1 MQPIPENPRFVR
13 EIHQTPP
20 MKKILPLLFL
30 TFAIAVS
37 AQDSEHIFML
47 HYTVD
52 GAAEDDTL
60 FVYFE
65 ATEVEVPWAGTI
77 SLVGDSGFAV
87 MPCGGPNYPVV
98 PVVTVTI
105 ADCNVPGAT
114 VTAIAQLDTS
124 INQVNSYWYNAYVDM
139 VPCETDEEEDD
150 FPWEDLDE
158 DALAQYLDSLC
169 GDMLNNDSWWYCGL
183 LESLIAC
190 QDGDEEACDDLAE
203 WLETADWSWW
213 QGTDE
218 EEGDCNAQFIV
229 MQAFGEDSVLIAN
242 ELFVFLLDYNEEN
255 DYLWDFGDEGSS
267 VDPFPSW
274 QYETD
279 GPYVL
284 CLTVSNEEADC
295 SETFC
300 TTLSVDSLGWING
313 LQDGFSIQVLEG
325 DPGNVSLIGAPEPLI
340 EMPRVYP
347 NPSTGATVQVEW
359 KGPSQEPVA
368 LGVYD
373 MIGNEVQRQVINRRS
388 ADAAFTI
395 QHDLAPGLYIIQLS
409 QGDVTRSVRWVI
421 R

>member
-1 MQPIPENPRFVR
+1 
-13 EIHQTPP
+13 
-20 MKKILPLLFL
+20 MKNILTLLSL

-37 AQDSEHIFML
+37 AQDSEHIFVL
-47 HYTVD
+47 HYTVE

-60 FVYFE
+60 FVNVE
-65 ATEVEVPWAGTI
+65 ATEVETPWWDGVYATWF
-77 SLVGDSGFAV
+77 VGDSGWVV
-87 MPCGGPNYPVV
+87 MPCGGPNYPVE

-124 INQVNSYWYNAYVDM
+124 LNQVNSYWYNAYVDM
-139 VPCETDEEEDD
+139 VPCEADEE
-150 FPWEDLDE
+150 
-158 DALAQYLDSLC
+158 Q
-169 GDMLNNDSWWYCGL
+169 
-183 LESLIAC
+183 
-190 QDGDEEACDDLAE
+190 
-203 WLETADWSWW
+203 
-213 QGTDE
+213 
-218 EEGDCNAQFIV
+218 GDCNAEFIV

-242 ELFVFLLDYNEEN
+242 ELYVFLLDYNEEN
-255 DYLWDFGDEGSS
+255 DYFWDFGDEGSS
-267 VDPFPSW
+267 EDPFPSW
-274 QYETD
+274 QYVTD

-284 CLTVSNEEADC
+284 CLTVSNEEAGC

-313 LQDGFSIQVLEG
+313 VQDGFSIQVFAG

-347 NPSTGATVQVEW
+347 NPSTGATVQVDW
-359 KGPSQEPVA
+359 KGPSQGPLE

-388 ADAAFTI
+388 ADAVFTI
-395 QHDLAPGLYIIQLS
+395 QHDLAPGLYIMQLS
-409 QGDVTRSVRWVI
+409 QGDVTRSVRWVV

>member
-1 MQPIPENPRFVR
+1 
-13 EIHQTPP
+13 
-20 MKKILPLLFL
+20 MKNILTLLFL
-30 TFAIAVS
+30 TFTVAVS

-47 HYTVD
+47 HYTVE

-60 FVYFE
+60 FVDVE
-65 ATEVEVPWAGTI
+65 ATEVEVPWGADSYATWF
-77 SLVGDSGFAV
+77 VGDSGFVVLPMA
-87 MPCGGPNYPVV
+87 GPNYPVE
-98 PVVTVTI
+98 PLVTVTA
-105 ADCNVPGAT
+105 ADCNGPGT
-114 VTAIAQLDTS
+114 SMTAIAQLDTS

-139 VPCETDEEEDD
+139 ETCEAEEEEDD

-158 DALAQYLDSLC
+158 DALANYLDSLC
-169 GDMLNNDSWWYCGL
+169 GDGTTNDSWWYCGL
-183 LESLIAC
+183 LENLIAC

-213 QGTDE
+213 QGAE
-218 EEGDCNAQFIV
+218 GEGDCNAQFIV
-229 MQAFGEDSVLIAN
+229 MQAFGEDSVMIAN

-267 VDPFPSW
+267 DDPFPSW

-284 CLTVSNEEADC
+284 CLTVSNEEAGC

-313 LQDGFSIQVLEG
+313 LQDGFSIQVFAG

-359 KGPSQEPVA
+359 KGASHGPVE

-373 MIGNEVQRQVINRRS
+373 MIGNEVQRQVINRRF
-388 ADAAFTI
+388 ADAVFTI

-409 QGDVTRSVRWVI
+409 QGDVTRSVRWVV